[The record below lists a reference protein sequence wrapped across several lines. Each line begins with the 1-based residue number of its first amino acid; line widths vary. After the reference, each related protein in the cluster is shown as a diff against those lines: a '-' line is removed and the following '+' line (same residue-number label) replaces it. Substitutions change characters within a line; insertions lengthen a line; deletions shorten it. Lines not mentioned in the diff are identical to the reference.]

1 MYIYIYRRRTILTAR
16 SFPIS
21 PLLGSTYF
29 RLSLNSVPLNSY
41 YLEEMASRPREFYY
55 RERVPRGI
63 SRVASRYSNNFKSSS
78 SVARSK
84 ARFYSQVCRNGVEAR
99 EEGREGRNG
108 RGARKHVVVV
118 VVVWVWV
125 VAYYLCSSRVS
136 FVHYFA
142 LTEWSVFSFALF
154 CLPSPFSS
162 FLHPVRHV
170 GTGRLV
176 PRCKKCFVEFAR
188 DSSFRHAWLEHAIW
202 ILPDALLSPLFPSFS
217 SFFGFSFLSLSK
229 RARAPLRNTQLR
241 TANRVNAYG
250 DRACPYYQATTGV

>member
-118 VVVWVWV
+118 VVVVWV
-125 VAYYLCSSRVS
+125 
-136 FVHYFA
+136 
-142 LTEWSVFSFALF
+142 
-154 CLPSPFSS
+154 
-162 FLHPVRHV
+162 
-170 GTGRLV
+170 
-176 PRCKKCFVEFAR
+176 
-188 DSSFRHAWLEHAIW
+188 
-202 ILPDALLSPLFPSFS
+202 
-217 SFFGFSFLSLSK
+217 
-229 RARAPLRNTQLR
+229 
-241 TANRVNAYG
+241 
-250 DRACPYYQATTGV
+250 